1 MTILARFRIRAVF
14 AIAAVGGWMPGCLF
28 AAAPTV
34 AVTAQEPGASPF
46 ISFVHL
52 HTAETSSLESV
63 RFTIRPKP
71 GSVTRPLSARY
82 ASAYLGGRGYLHLPN
97 NEVVVPVFGLYAGYT
112 NSVQLECR
120 FGGGTFV
127 TTDVSILTAQFT
139 DRIFNHP
146 VVVQARSRETRLSYD
161 YIMLKS
167 FYDGDSPR
175 IIDTDGELRW
185 VGTEHAVTMN
195 TILYDNSIFFSH
207 GAKLSR
213 MELDGSISEVK
224 DYSGLGVTLFHH
236 NLDKG
241 KRGILAQIDTPNYAE
256 STVMEVD
263 TSGNVLHAWNLAQ
276 IISNAM
282 LAGSD
287 DATQF
292 VPAAGTQV
300 DWFHGNSAAYRPAD
314 DTIVISSRENF
325 VIALDYQSGTIKWI
339 LGDPTKQW
347 HQFASLRRYALTATP
362 GSHYPVGQHAVSFFR
377 QKLLLFDDG
386 YYSLAHTPA
395 GENRMYS
402 APRKYEID
410 PAAGTATET
419 WNYWTDIYSPICS
432 SVYEDRANNYLVDY
446 ATAGPYEYA
455 EIIGLRPG
463 KVKVFDYKF
472 TEENTAQTAWNAA
485 ILHLEDLNFE

>member
-207 GAKLSR
+207 GA
-213 MELDGSISEVK
+213 
-224 DYSGLGVTLFHH
+224 
-236 NLDKG
+236 
-241 KRGILAQIDTPNYAE
+241 E

-282 LAGSD
+282 LAGND